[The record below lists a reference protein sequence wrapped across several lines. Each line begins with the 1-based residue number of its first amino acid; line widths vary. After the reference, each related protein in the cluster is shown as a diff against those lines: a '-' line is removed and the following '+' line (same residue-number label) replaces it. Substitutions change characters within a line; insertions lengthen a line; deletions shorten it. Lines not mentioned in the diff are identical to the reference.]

1 MGAKHRRAETLLGCV
16 AFAQRG
22 ARQMKI
28 PGLNRWALTTCAAAA
43 TLTGC
48 GGSQPPI
55 GMPGAMP
62 QSRAITTHTDRGAS
76 WMSADAKGKSEL
88 LYVSDGATNDV
99 YVYDYPK
106 GTEVGKLTGFNYPD
120 GQCVDAQGD
129 VYITNF
135 DAGTVLE
142 YAHGGTIPIKTLETN
157 GYPIGCSVSSA
168 GDLAVANF
176 STQSGP
182 GNVLVFKDASGTPTA
197 YSDPSECYYV
207 WPPGYDAKGNLF
219 AEGEYSSIDVCWVPV
234 GGKSM
239 SAIGFGAQI
248 YFPGSVMWGGKY
260 LIFADQDANQN
271 YETGLYAATL
281 SGSYINV
288 IGSVTLT
295 DACTNDYADVAQ
307 PFLVGNANTP
317 VNKSAAKIVVG
328 GNLWCKREVG
338 SWDFLQGKNP
348 SSLLHEAPKLPYGQ
362 SVSIGEQSGLTGAS
376 ASVARTSTAA
386 PSSPALKTPQPL
398 AYVAAPNE
406 IMMLPETPAQ
416 HPIPIATI
424 TEDVTFPWG
433 LFVDAKRSLYVANEY
448 GGTVVKYKSGTLRP
462 SATYAKD
469 LDRPLYPLVDG
480 AGDLFVSNANNGTV
494 VEYPVGHVSHPRVLQ
509 TDGTEA
515 DGMDFD
521 SQGNLYVAYRGG
533 VYGSSIDEFTHGL
546 KRHHSLG
553 MNLGSPQGLA
563 VDSQGTIVVVEDGP
577 TNIEAFAPG
586 SKTPEVTISTG
597 EKMTQLVLDQQEDS
611 LYVSSVN
618 GIVYRLAYPLA
629 PSESLQIESNA
640 GQSIG
645 GLALTNGQTF

>member
-1 MGAKHRRAETLLGCV
+1 MRTSVRYALGIGAASTLL
-16 AFAQRG
+16 A
-22 ARQMKI
+22 
-28 PGLNRWALTTCAAAA
+28 
-43 TLTGC
+43 GC
-48 GGSQPPI
+48 GGSQAPI
-55 GMPGAMP
+55 GATSTLSGAPAIAAHVDPG
-62 QSRAITTHTDRGAS
+62 TS

-120 GQCVDAQGD
+120 GQCVDARGD

-135 DAGTVLE
+135 EAGTVLE
-142 YAHGGTIPIKTLETN
+142 YAHGGTTPVKTLETDGN
-157 GYPIGCSVSSA
+157 PIGCSVSPA

-176 STQSGP
+176 STPSGP
-182 GNVLVFKDASGTPTA
+182 GNVLVFKAASGTPTE
-197 YSDPSECYYV
+197 YSDPSGCYYV
-207 WPPGYDAKGNLF
+207 WPPGYDAQGNLF
-219 AEGEYSSIDVCWVPV
+219 AEGEYSSINVCWVPV

-260 LIFADQDANQN
+260 LIFADQDAEQH

-281 SGSYINV
+281 SGSYIKV
-288 IGSVTLT
+288 VGSVTLSDT
-295 DACTNDYADVAQ
+295 CNNDYADVAQ
-307 PFLVGNANTP
+307 PFLVGKANTP

-328 GNLWCKREVG
+328 GNLWCEREVG

-348 SSLLHEAPKLPYGQ
+348 SSLLHDAPKLPYGQ
-362 SVSIGEQSGLTGAS
+362 SVSIGKPSGLTGAS
-376 ASVARTSTAA
+376 APVGRTSAGA
-386 PSSPALKTPQPL
+386 PNSPALTTPQPL
-398 AYVAAPNE
+398 AYVAAPTE
-406 IMMLPETPAQ
+406 IFVLPETPAQ

-424 TEDVTFPWG
+424 THGVSFPWG
-433 LFVDAKRSLYVANEY
+433 LFVDAKQNLYVVNEY
-448 GGTVVKYKSGTLRP
+448 GGSVKKYQSGMLKA
-462 SATYAKD
+462 SATYRKA

-480 AGDLFVSNANNGTV
+480 AGDLFVSNANNGTI
-494 VEYPVGHVSHPRVLQ
+494 VEYPVGNVSHPRVLQ

-546 KRHHSLG
+546 KRHHRLG

-563 VDSQGTIVVVEDGP
+563 VDSRGTIVVVEDGP
-577 TNIEAFAPG
+577 TDIKAFAPG
-586 SKTPEVTISTG
+586 STTPEVTIDT
-597 EKMTQLVLDQQEDS
+597 EQKMTQLVLDQQEDS
-611 LYVSSVN
+611 LFVSGVN

-629 PSESLQIESNA
+629 ASESLQIESNA
-640 GQSIG
+640 GQSIA